1 MRIAYAFACCLIL
14 LCILLL
20 IFFYLCICYHNLVN
34 KDVYIKMELVYGR
47 VNVLK
52 CGAIDYMQHPSLY
65 PSDPSQK
72 LGVQTPNIPSLVNA
86 LFR

>member
-1 MRIAYAFACCLIL
+1 
-14 LCILLL
+14 
-20 IFFYLCICYHNLVN
+20 VN